1 MFIDTA
7 IIKIKAGDGGD
18 GAVSFHREKY
28 VAAGG
33 PDGGD
38 GGQGGNVVF
47 TVDDGINTLSD
58 FRYQRKFLA
67 ENGKPGGRKRCFGKA
82 GGDIIIPVPRGTLV
96 YDNQSGRLMADIS
109 GDEPFIAAKG
119 GRGGWGNSHFATP
132 TRQVPRFAK
141 PGIPGESYEIRLE
154 LKLLADV
161 GLVGF
166 PNVGKSSLLA
176 VVSEARPEV
185 ANYHFTTIT
194 PVLGVVRVSEGVS
207 FVMADI
213 PGIIEGAS
221 QGVGLGHDFL
231 RHVERCR
238 LLIHVVDVSG
248 SEGRDPLEDIAAI
261 NKELRE
267 FNPELASRPMIIA
280 GNKCDL
286 TDDQSVERVA
296 AAVREQGYEF
306 FPMMAAIAHGTDA
319 LIKKCAE
326 RLSKLPPIKE
336 YTPEP
341 VLAPDI
347 ESVRDRSVNISRRD
361 DGAYVVEGEWLL
373 RFLRGVN
380 MDDYDSLQYF
390 QRILQTSG
398 VIDSLRNAGVTDGD
412 TVSIFDFEFDFVE

>member
-7 IIKIKAGDGGD
+7 IIKIKGGDGGD

-47 TVDDGINTLSD
+47 VADDGINTLAD
-58 FRYQRKFLA
+58 FRYRRKFFA
-67 ENGKPGGRKRCFGKA
+67 ENGQPGGSKRCFGKS
-82 GGDIIIPVPRGTLV
+82 GRDLIVPVPRGTLV
-96 YDNQSGRLMADIS
+96 YDNQTGRLMADIS
-109 GDEPFIAAKG
+109 SDEPFIAARG

-141 PGIPGESYEIRLE
+141 PGMPGEAYEIRLE

-176 VVSEARPEV
+176 VVSEARPQI
-185 ANYHFTTIT
+185 ANYHFTTVT
-194 PVLGVVRVSEGVS
+194 PMLGVVRLSEGVS

-221 QGVGLGHDFL
+221 QGVGLGHNFL
-231 RHVERCR
+231 RHIERCR
-238 LLIHVVDVSG
+238 LLVHVVDVSG
-248 SEGRDPLEDIAAI
+248 SEGRDPLEDIASI
-261 NKELRE
+261 NKELHE

-286 TDDQSVERVA
+286 TDDATVEA
-296 AAVREQGYEF
+296 FADAVRSQGFEF

-319 LIKKCAE
+319 LIKRCAE
-326 RLSKLPPIKE
+326 LLSKLPPIKE

-341 VLAPDI
+341 EAAPDS
-347 ESVRDRSVNISRRD
+347 ESLGDRSVNITRRD
-361 DGAYVVEGEWLL
+361 DGAFVVEGEWLL

-390 QRILQTSG
+390 QRILQKSG
-398 VIDSLRNAGVTDGD
+398 VIDALRNAGVGDGD
-412 TVSIFDFEFDFVE
+412 TVSIYDFEFDFIE